1 VLTDAVDYHAKYAP
15 PSEPVE
21 GRVRAIMLRQAQ
33 HERIVFRASFQSSPE
48 QITVAPK
55 KTPFALS
62 LSKGPASA
70 GQCQLVPPALRQA
83 QHERIVFRAIF
94 QSSPEQITVAP
105 KKTPF
110 ALSLS
115 KGPASAGQCQLVP
128 PALRQAQH
136 ERIVFRASF
145 QSSPEQITVAPQKNS
160 VRPEPVEGS
169 GVCRAMSAC
178 PTCASTSS
186 ARTDP
191 VPRELPKLARTD
203 HGCS

>member
-1 VLTDAVDYHAKYAP
+1 MLTDAVDYHAKYAP

-83 QHERIVFRAIF
+83 QHERIVFRA
-94 QSSPEQITVAP
+94 
-105 KKTPF
+105 
-110 ALSLS
+110 
-115 KGPASAGQCQLVP
+115 
-128 PALRQAQH
+128 
-136 ERIVFRASF
+136 SF

-169 GVCRAMSAC
+169 GVCWAMSAC
-178 PTCASTSS
+178 STCASTSS
-186 ARTDP
+186 ARTDR

-203 HGCS
+203 HGCSPRKLRSP

>member
-33 HERIVFRASFQSSPE
+33 HERIVFRAS
-48 QITVAPK
+48 
-55 KTPFALS
+55 
-62 LSKGPASA
+62 
-70 GQCQLVPPALRQA
+70 
-83 QHERIVFRAIF
+83 F

-203 HGCS
+203 HGCSQENSVRPEPVEGSGVCRAMSACSTCASTSSARTENFQ